1 MEVLLDAALGA
12 IVGCFYVW
20 PFRAS
25 YAYLQANRG
34 PWAKAP
40 TWALLK
46 KVVSLVVA
54 LFALLVTTIALRT
67 TAVKS
72 REWLDLAVFLFAAM
86 AAFAFVW
93 RRWPASPSKHR
104 LERPGTPRSD
114 AP

>member
-1 MEVLLDAALGA
+1 MEVLLDAAMGA
-12 IVGCFYVW
+12 ILGCIYVW
-20 PFRAS
+20 PFRTS

-34 PWAKAP
+34 LWAKPP

-46 KVVSLVVA
+46 KVASLVVA
-54 LFALLVTTIALRT
+54 LLALLVTTIALRA

-72 REWLDLAVFLFAAM
+72 REWLDLAVFLFAAI

-93 RRWPASPSKHR
+93 RLRPASPSNQR